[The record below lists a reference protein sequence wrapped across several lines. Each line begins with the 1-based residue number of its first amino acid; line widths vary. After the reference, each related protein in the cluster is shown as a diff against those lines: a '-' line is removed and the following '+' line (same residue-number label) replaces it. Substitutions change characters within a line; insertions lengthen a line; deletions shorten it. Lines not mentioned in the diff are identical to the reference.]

1 MYVVDGV
8 DDDALRLDVELLLV
22 DAICEALVPVDT
34 APPAEELD
42 NELLDVEA
50 VDAEELDVDGDADAL
65 ELLTGTSTLDVLTV
79 VAAEARW
86 ASASLLLVRVDDADD
101 ALGEDAE
108 LLVVLEVLVDADE
121 PEPIDDPVL
130 EAELLAGFEP
140 VLLDVVEADD
150 GAAEDD
156 APLSELVPD

>member
-1 MYVVDGV
+1 MYVVDAV

-130 EAELLAGFEP
+130 EAEPLAGFEP

-156 APLSELVPD
+156 VPLSELVPD